1 MATTDLEERVGRGRS
16 PVFRL
21 GAVTWANG
29 VKRRLRP
36 ASLFWRVF
44 LVNVMLVTVAVA
56 LLALTPLTIAKPTTL
71 HQLALLALGLCVWL
85 LANALLLRVSLRPLQ
100 RLTRLMEQIDLL
112 RPGGRLEVAGARELN
127 AVLATF
133 NDMLERLERERR
145 LSTSRSLGREE
156 EERRRLASEL
166 HDQVGQGL
174 TALLLQLKT
183 TLADAPEP
191 LRSGLL
197 DAQAIA
203 RRNLDEVR
211 RIARRLRPTV
221 LDDLGLPYAL
231 LALADAAEEQTDLVV
246 VRRVD
251 SSTPRVSESAE
262 LVLYRIAQEALT
274 NILRHADA
282 SRMELVLE
290 ATEDCDR
297 VQLAIHD
304 NGRGMLYAPEVE
316 RGGIRGMRER
326 ALAADAELSITTR
339 PGGGTSVV
347 VSVPVGR

>member
-1 MATTDLEERVGRGRS
+1 MATTDLRRGLESKSAASQVGALARA
-16 PVFRL
+16 RL
-21 GAVTWANG
+21 MT
-29 VKRRLRP
+29 RLLRP

-44 LVNVMLVTVAVA
+44 LVNASLVTAAVV
-56 LLALTPLTIAKPTTL
+56 LLALTPLTIKKPTSL
-71 HQLALLALGLCVWL
+71 HQLALLALGLGVWL
-85 LANALLLRVSLRPLQ
+85 VANALLLRISLRPLQ
-100 RLTRLMEQIDLL
+100 RLTQLMQQIDLL
-112 RPGGRLEVAGARELN
+112 RPGGRLAVAGARELN
-127 AVLATF
+127 VVLSTF

-145 LSTSRSLGREE
+145 MSSSRSVGREE

-183 TLADAPEP
+183 VLVDAPEP
-191 LRSGLL
+191 LRAGLVE
-197 DAQAIA
+197 AQAIA
-203 RRNLDEVR
+203 RGNLDEVR

-231 LALADAAEEQTDLVV
+231 LALADAAEEQADLLV

-251 SSTPRVSESAE
+251 ASAPHVSQSAE

-290 ATEDCDR
+290 ASEDGDR
-297 VQLAIHD
+297 VQLTIHD
-304 NGRGMLYAPEVE
+304 NGRGMLFAGDVE

-326 ALAADAELSITTR
+326 ALAADAQLSITTR
-339 PGGGTSVV
+339 PGGGTSVI
-347 VSVPVGR
+347 VSVPVQR